1 MGLCVAK
8 NLPLRGELLCLV
20 SLVWKAAFQTGLVTG
35 CLMALMVLSSVVK
48 VKFFGDVLRSR
59 SCGAFGKKGI

>member
-1 MGLCVAK
+1 M
-8 NLPLRGELLCLV
+8 
-20 SLVWKAAFQTGLVTG
+20 WKAAFQTGLVTG

-48 VKFFGDVLRSR
+48 FFGDVLRSR

>member
-48 VKFFGDVLRSR
+48 LEMKVKAVMIMEKVTDS
-59 SCGAFGKKGI
+59 SEK